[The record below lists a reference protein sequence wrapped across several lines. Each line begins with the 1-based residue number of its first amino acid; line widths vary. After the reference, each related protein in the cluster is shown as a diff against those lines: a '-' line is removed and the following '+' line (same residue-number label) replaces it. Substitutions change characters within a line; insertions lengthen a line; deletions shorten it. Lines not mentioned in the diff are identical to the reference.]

1 MLPASRGVWPGM
13 LSILQCMGRPS
24 PQRMIRS
31 KVPLVLRLSITH
43 TTPGIG
49 ASPPPPPHPH
59 ISNAI
64 GVMLPSKEVGLVNG
78 RDFVLLR
85 GLCKLGARAKV
96 FRSIKEHVS
105 TS

>member
-1 MLPASRGVWPGM
+1 MARDAQYPTMHGTAL
-13 LSILQCMGRPS
+13 
-24 PQRMIRS
+24 
-31 KVPLVLRLSITH
+31 
-43 TTPGIG
+43 TTKNDQVQSAISAEIEHNPHYTWYW
-49 ASPPPPPHPH
+49 SFPPPPPHPH
-59 ISNAI
+59 TSNAI